1 MGKIERDVDGALWE
15 KFMNPEEC
23 IELDIIG
30 VHQHSKFKSDFLKDL
45 YPIDSYFFDSETPA
59 NF

>member
-1 MGKIERDVDGALWE
+1 VRELMGRIERKADKVLWE

-30 VHQHSKFKSDFLKDL
+30 AHEHEKYKNSL
-45 YPIDSYFFDSETPA
+45 
-59 NF
+59 